1 MPMKEDRN
9 HLTAPRVLTFLTFVF
24 SAVQAN
30 AAKHPE
36 GFEKIDQEIV
46 ITTLEAKMMYDK
58 PSFSVKPN
66 AKIKLVLKN
75 LDSLPHNL
83 IICTPG
89 RKKGGDKGKEV
100 VDAVLK
106 LGDKGVEQNWE
117 PKGHPRILKS
127 SGMVQP
133 KEATTIF
140 FKAPSKEGNYPYIC
154 TFPGHYQLMNG
165 MMKVSKLSD
174 PSRKLPPI
182 RDLLSYTHLGSF
194 KTLTDLRK
202 TKAVNVE
209 EEKKGLISLQHAAL
223 KNNSR
228 DNYGIV
234 WEGWLNVPR
243 DGKYTFTYDTDDGG
257 SITIGGKEI
266 ITRNYVGPAGKPSKG
281 SIKLKKGR
289 VDIKVEYFE
298 LSGEEHVSLSWEGP
312 KMKRQYLSDAK
323 TSGGGNRGGGGN
335 SIPIVAPAGEAIIYR
350 NFIAGT
356 DPRGIGAGYSEEVNL
371 AFSADSMSLDMIWKG
386 DFIDGGRHWINR
398 GQGFQPPA
406 GDQVITLNRGI
417 PFAIL
422 ESQTSKWPNKADENM
437 EPRFKGYSLNKQQQ
451 PTFKYH
457 FGPIAA
463 LDYPAPKD
471 DGSGFTRTIK
481 INVPSPG
488 SSGEQLYFR
497 VLSGGSVQSGS
508 ERTFSFEDNLI
519 ISVPNSELPPFTREN
534 ELLIPIPLTPGK
546 HTVTID
552 YTWK

>member
-1 MPMKEDRN
+1 MKDDRN
-9 HLTAPRVLTFLTFVF
+9 HLTAPRVLTLLTFVF
-24 SAVQAN
+24 SAVQAH
-30 AAKHPE
+30 AAKPPK

-46 ITTLEAKMMYDK
+46 ITTMEAKMMYDK
-58 PSFSVKPN
+58 ASFSVKPN

-89 RKKGGDKGKEV
+89 KRKGGDKGKEV
-100 VDAVLK
+100 IDAVLK

-140 FKAPSKEGNYPYIC
+140 FKAPGKEGNYPYIC

-174 PSRKLPPI
+174 SSRKLPPI
-182 RDLLSYTHLGSF
+182 RDLLSYTHLGKF

-223 KNNSR
+223 KKNSR

-234 WEGWLNVPR
+234 WEGWIDVPR

-257 SITIGGKEI
+257 SLAIGGKEI

-281 SIKLKKGR
+281 SIALKKGR
-289 VDIKVEYFE
+289 VDIKVEYYE

-312 KMKRQYLSDAK
+312 KMKRQYLSDTK

-335 SIPIVAPAGEAIIYR
+335 SIPVVAPAGEAIIYR

-356 DPRGIGAGYSEEVNL
+356 DPRGIGAGYSEGVNL

-422 ESQTSKWPNKADENM
+422 ESQTSKWPNKADGKM

-457 FGPIAA
+457 FGPVAA

-471 DGSGFTRTIK
+471 DGSGFTRTIT

-488 SSGEQLYFR
+488 SAGEQLYFR

-508 ERTFSFEDNLI
+508 ERTFSFEDDLI
-519 ISVPNSELPPFTREN
+519 LNVLNSELPPFTREN

-546 HTVTID
+546 HAVTID

>member
-1 MPMKEDRN
+1 MKEDCN
-9 HLTAPRVLTFLTFVF
+9 HLTAPRVLTLLTFVF
-24 SAVQAN
+24 SAVQAH
-30 AAKHPE
+30 AAKPPK

-46 ITTLEAKMMYDK
+46 ITTMEAKMMYDK
-58 PSFSVKPN
+58 ASFSVKPN

-89 RKKGGDKGKEV
+89 KKKGGDKGKEV
-100 VDAVLK
+100 IDAVLK

-140 FKAPSKEGNYPYIC
+140 FKAPGKEGNYPYIC

-174 PSRKLPPI
+174 SSRKLPPI
-182 RDLLSYTHLGSF
+182 RDLLSYTHLGKF

-223 KNNSR
+223 KKNSR

-234 WEGWLNVPR
+234 WEGWIDVPR

-257 SITIGGKEI
+257 SLAIGGKEI

-281 SIKLKKGR
+281 SIALKKGR
-289 VDIKVEYFE
+289 VDIKVEYYE

-312 KMKRQYLSDAK
+312 KMKRQYLSDTK

-335 SIPIVAPAGEAIIYR
+335 SIPVVAPAGEAIIYR

-356 DPRGIGAGYSEEVNL
+356 DPRGIGAGYSEGVNL

-422 ESQTSKWPNKADENM
+422 ESQTSKWPNKADGKM

-457 FGPIAA
+457 FGPVAA

-471 DGSGFTRTIK
+471 DGSGFTRTIT

-488 SSGEQLYFR
+488 SAGEQLYFR

-508 ERTFSFEDNLI
+508 ERTFSFEDDLI
-519 ISVPNSELPPFTREN
+519 LNVLNSELPPFTREN

-546 HTVTID
+546 HAVTID

>member
-1 MPMKEDRN
+1 MKDDRN
-9 HLTAPRVLTFLTFVF
+9 HLTAPRVLTLLTFVF
-24 SAVQAN
+24 SAVQAH
-30 AAKHPE
+30 AAKPPK

-46 ITTLEAKMMYDK
+46 ITTMEAKMMYDK
-58 PSFSVKPN
+58 ASFSVKPN

-89 RKKGGDKGKEV
+89 KKKGGDKGKEV
-100 VDAVLK
+100 IDAVLK

-140 FKAPSKEGNYPYIC
+140 FKAPGKEGNYPYIC

-174 PSRKLPPI
+174 SSRKLPPI
-182 RDLLSYTHLGSF
+182 RDLLSYTHLGNF

-223 KNNSR
+223 KKNSR

-234 WEGWLNVPR
+234 WEGWIDVPR

-257 SITIGGKEI
+257 SLAIGGKEI

-281 SIKLKKGR
+281 SIALKKGR
-289 VDIKVEYFE
+289 VDIKVEYYE

-312 KMKRQYLSDAK
+312 KMKRQYLSDTK

-335 SIPIVAPAGEAIIYR
+335 SIPVVAPAGEAIIYR

-356 DPRGIGAGYSEEVNL
+356 DPRGIGAGYSEGVNL

-422 ESQTSKWPNKADENM
+422 ESQTSKWPNKADGKM
-437 EPRFKGYSLNKQQQ
+437 EPRFKGYSLNKQQH

-457 FGPIAA
+457 FGPVAA

-471 DGSGFTRTIK
+471 DGSGFTRTIT

-488 SSGEQLYFR
+488 SAGEQLYFR

-508 ERTFSFEDNLI
+508 ERTFSFEDDLI
-519 ISVPNSELPPFTREN
+519 LNVLNSELPPFTREN

-546 HTVTID
+546 HAVTID

>member
-1 MPMKEDRN
+1 MKDDRN
-9 HLTAPRVLTFLTFVF
+9 HLTAPRVLTLLTFVF
-24 SAVQAN
+24 SAVQAH
-30 AAKHPE
+30 AAKPPK

-46 ITTLEAKMMYDK
+46 ITTMEAKMMYDK
-58 PSFSVKPN
+58 ASFSVKPN

-89 RKKGGDKGKEV
+89 KKKGGDKGKEV
-100 VDAVLK
+100 IDAVLK

-140 FKAPSKEGNYPYIC
+140 FKAPGKEGNYPYIC

-174 PSRKLPPI
+174 SSRKLPPI
-182 RDLLSYTHLGSF
+182 RDLLSYTHLGKF

-223 KNNSR
+223 KKNSR

-234 WEGWLNVPR
+234 WEGWIDVPR

-257 SITIGGKEI
+257 SLAIGGKEI

-281 SIKLKKGR
+281 SIALKKGR
-289 VDIKVEYFE
+289 VDIKVEYYE

-312 KMKRQYLSDAK
+312 KMKRQYLSDTK

-335 SIPIVAPAGEAIIYR
+335 SIPVVAPAGEAIIYR

-356 DPRGIGAGYSEEVNL
+356 DPRGIGAGYSEGVNL

-422 ESQTSKWPNKADENM
+422 ESQTSKWPNKADGKM
-437 EPRFKGYSLNKQQQ
+437 EPRFKGYSLNKQQH

-457 FGPIAA
+457 FGPVAA

-471 DGSGFTRTIK
+471 DGSGFTRTIT

-488 SSGEQLYFR
+488 SAGEQLYFR

-508 ERTFSFEDNLI
+508 ERTFSFEDDLI
-519 ISVPNSELPPFTREN
+519 LSVLNSELPPFTREN

-546 HTVTID
+546 HAVTID

>member
-1 MPMKEDRN
+1 MKEDCN
-9 HLTAPRVLTFLTFVF
+9 HLTAPRVLTLLTFVF
-24 SAVQAN
+24 SAVQAH
-30 AAKHPE
+30 AAKPPK

-46 ITTLEAKMMYDK
+46 ITTMEAKMMYDK
-58 PSFSVKPN
+58 ASFSVKPN

-89 RKKGGDKGKEV
+89 KRKGGDKGKEV
-100 VDAVLK
+100 IDAVLK

-140 FKAPSKEGNYPYIC
+140 FKAPGKEGNYPYIC

-174 PSRKLPPI
+174 SSRKLPPI
-182 RDLLSYTHLGSF
+182 RDLLSYTHLGKF

-223 KNNSR
+223 KKNSR

-234 WEGWLNVPR
+234 WEGWIDVPR

-257 SITIGGKEI
+257 SLAIGGKEI

-281 SIKLKKGR
+281 SIALKKGR
-289 VDIKVEYFE
+289 VDIKVEYYE

-312 KMKRQYLSDAK
+312 KMKRQYLSDTK

-335 SIPIVAPAGEAIIYR
+335 SIPVVAPAGEAIIYR

-356 DPRGIGAGYSEEVNL
+356 DPRGIGAGYSEGVNL

-422 ESQTSKWPNKADENM
+422 ESQTSKWPNKADGKM

-457 FGPIAA
+457 FGPVAA

-471 DGSGFTRTIK
+471 DGSGFTRTIT

-488 SSGEQLYFR
+488 SAGEQLYFR

-508 ERTFSFEDNLI
+508 ERTFSFEDDLI
-519 ISVPNSELPPFTREN
+519 LNVLNSELPPFTREN

-546 HTVTID
+546 HAVTID

>member
-1 MPMKEDRN
+1 MKN
-9 HLTAPRVLTFLTFVF
+9 SLTLSTAAPLFSLIIFVF
-24 SAVQAN
+24 TGIQAQ
-30 AAKHPE
+30 ADKPPK
-36 GFEKIDQEIV
+36 GFEKIDREIV
-46 ITTLEAKMMYDK
+46 ISTLEAKMKYNIG
-58 PSFSVKPN
+58 SFSVKPN

-83 IICTPG
+83 ILCTPG
-89 RKKGGDKGKEV
+89 KKKGGDKGKEV
-100 VDAVLK
+100 IDAVLK

-117 PKGHPRILKS
+117 PKGHPRILVS

-133 KEATTIF
+133 KEETTIF
-140 FKAPSKEGNYPYIC
+140 FKAPNKEGSYPYIC

-165 MMKVSKLSD
+165 VMRVSKSGN
-174 PSRKLPPI
+174 PTEKLPVI

-194 KTLTDLRK
+194 KTLADLRK

-209 EEKKGLISLQHAAL
+209 EEKKGVISLQHAAL
-223 KNNSR
+223 KKNAR

-234 WEGWLNVPR
+234 WEGWLDVPR

-257 SITIGGKEI
+257 SVAIGGKEI

-289 VDIKVEYFE
+289 VDIKVEYYE

-312 KMKRQYLSDAK
+312 KMKKQYLSDSK
-323 TSGGGNRGGGGN
+323 TSGGSNRGGGGN
-335 SIPIVAPAGEAIIYR
+335 SIPVIAPAGEAIIYR

-356 DPRGIGAGYSEEVNL
+356 DPRGIGAGYSEGVNL

-406 GDQVITLNRGI
+406 GEQVITLNRGI
-417 PFAIL
+417 PFAVL
-422 ESQTSKWPNKADENM
+422 ESQTSKWPNEADLKM
-437 EPRFKGYSLNKQQQ
+437 PPRFKGYSLNKQQQ

-457 FGPIAA
+457 FGPVAA
-463 LDYPAPKD
+463 LDYPSPKE
-471 DGSGFTRTIK
+471 DGSGFTRTIT

-488 SSGEQLYFR
+488 SAGEQLYFR
-497 VLSGGSVQSGS
+497 VLSGGSVQSGN
-508 ERTFSFEDNLI
+508 ERTFSFENDLI
-519 ISVPNSELPPFTREN
+519 VSVPLSELPPFTREN

>member
-1 MPMKEDRN
+1 MKDDRN
-9 HLTAPRVLTFLTFVF
+9 HLTAPRVLTLLTFVF
-24 SAVQAN
+24 SAVQAH
-30 AAKHPE
+30 AAKPPK

-46 ITTLEAKMMYDK
+46 ITTMEAKMMYDK
-58 PSFSVKPN
+58 SSFSVKPN

-89 RKKGGDKGKEV
+89 KKKGGDKGKEV
-100 VDAVLK
+100 IDAVLK

-140 FKAPSKEGNYPYIC
+140 FKAPGKEGNYPYIC

-174 PSRKLPPI
+174 SSRKLPPI
-182 RDLLSYTHLGSF
+182 RDLLSYTHLGKF

-223 KNNSR
+223 KKNSR

-234 WEGWLNVPR
+234 WEGWIDVPR

-257 SITIGGKEI
+257 SLAIGGKEI

-281 SIKLKKGR
+281 SIALKKGR
-289 VDIKVEYFE
+289 VDIKVEYYE

-312 KMKRQYLSDAK
+312 KMKRQYLSDTK

-335 SIPIVAPAGEAIIYR
+335 SIPVVAPAGEAIIYR

-356 DPRGIGAGYSEEVNL
+356 DPRGIGAGYSEGVNL

-422 ESQTSKWPNKADENM
+422 ESQTSKWPNKADGKM

-457 FGPIAA
+457 FGPVAA

-471 DGSGFTRTIK
+471 DGSGFTRTIT

-488 SSGEQLYFR
+488 SAGEQLYFR

-508 ERTFSFEDNLI
+508 ERTFSFEDDLI
-519 ISVPNSELPPFTREN
+519 LNVLNSELPPFTREN

-546 HTVTID
+546 HAVTID

>member
-1 MPMKEDRN
+1 MKDDRN
-9 HLTAPRVLTFLTFVF
+9 HLTAPRVLTLLTFVF
-24 SAVQAN
+24 SAVQAH
-30 AAKHPE
+30 AAKPPK

-46 ITTLEAKMMYDK
+46 ITTMEAKMMYDK
-58 PSFSVKPN
+58 ASFSVKPN

-89 RKKGGDKGKEV
+89 KRKGGDKGKEV
-100 VDAVLK
+100 IDAVLK

-140 FKAPSKEGNYPYIC
+140 FKAPGKEGNYPYIC

-174 PSRKLPPI
+174 SSRKLPPI
-182 RDLLSYTHLGSF
+182 RDLLSYTHLGNF

-223 KNNSR
+223 KKNSR

-234 WEGWLNVPR
+234 WEGWIDVPR

-257 SITIGGKEI
+257 SVAIGGKEI

-281 SIKLKKGR
+281 SIALKKGR
-289 VDIKVEYFE
+289 VDIKVEYYE

-312 KMKRQYLSDAK
+312 KMKRQYLSDTK

-335 SIPIVAPAGEAIIYR
+335 SIPVVAPAGEAIIYR

-356 DPRGIGAGYSEEVNL
+356 DPRGIGAGYSEGVNL

-422 ESQTSKWPNKADENM
+422 ESQTSKWPNKADGKM
-437 EPRFKGYSLNKQQQ
+437 EPRFKGYSLNKQQH

-457 FGPIAA
+457 FGPVAA

-471 DGSGFTRTIK
+471 DGSGFTRTIT

-488 SSGEQLYFR
+488 SAGEQLYFR

-508 ERTFSFEDNLI
+508 ERTFSFEDDLI
-519 ISVPNSELPPFTREN
+519 LSVLNSELPPFTREN

-546 HTVTID
+546 HAVTID

>member
-1 MPMKEDRN
+1 MKDDRN
-9 HLTAPRVLTFLTFVF
+9 HLTAPRVLTLLTFVF
-24 SAVQAN
+24 SAVQAH
-30 AAKHPE
+30 AAKPPK

-46 ITTLEAKMMYDK
+46 ITTMEAKMMYDK
-58 PSFSVKPN
+58 ASFSVKPN

-89 RKKGGDKGKEV
+89 KRKGGDKGKEV
-100 VDAVLK
+100 IDAVLK

-140 FKAPSKEGNYPYIC
+140 FKAPGKEGNYPYIC

-174 PSRKLPPI
+174 SSRKLPPI
-182 RDLLSYTHLGSF
+182 RDLLSYTHLGNF

-223 KNNSR
+223 KKNSR

-234 WEGWLNVPR
+234 WEGWIDVPR

-257 SITIGGKEI
+257 SLAIGGKEI

-281 SIKLKKGR
+281 SIALKKGR
-289 VDIKVEYFE
+289 VDIKVEYYE

-312 KMKRQYLSDAK
+312 KMKRQYLSDTK

-335 SIPIVAPAGEAIIYR
+335 SIPVVAPAGEAIIYR

-356 DPRGIGAGYSEEVNL
+356 DPRGIGAGYSEGVNL

-422 ESQTSKWPNKADENM
+422 ESQTSKWPNKADGKM
-437 EPRFKGYSLNKQQQ
+437 EPRFKGYSLNKQQH

-457 FGPIAA
+457 FGPVAA

-471 DGSGFTRTIK
+471 DGSGFTRTIT

-488 SSGEQLYFR
+488 SAGEQLYFR

-508 ERTFSFEDNLI
+508 ERTFSFEDDLI
-519 ISVPNSELPPFTREN
+519 LNVLNSELPPFTREN

-546 HTVTID
+546 HAVTID

>member
-1 MPMKEDRN
+1 
-9 HLTAPRVLTFLTFVF
+9 
-24 SAVQAN
+24 
-30 AAKHPE
+30 
-36 GFEKIDQEIV
+36 
-46 ITTLEAKMMYDK
+46 
-58 PSFSVKPN
+58 
-66 AKIKLVLKN
+66 
-75 LDSLPHNL
+75 
-83 IICTPG
+83 
-89 RKKGGDKGKEV
+89 
-100 VDAVLK
+100 
-106 LGDKGVEQNWE
+106 
-117 PKGHPRILKS
+117 
-127 SGMVQP
+127 MVQP

-140 FKAPSKEGNYPYIC
+140 FKAPGKEGNYPYIC

-165 MMKVSKLSD
+165 MMKVSKLRDS
-174 PSRKLPPI
+174 SRKMPPI

-223 KNNSR
+223 KKNSR

-234 WEGWLNVPR
+234 WEGWIDVPR

-257 SITIGGKEI
+257 SLAIGGKEI

-281 SIKLKKGR
+281 SIALKKGR
-289 VDIKVEYFE
+289 VDIKVEYYE

-312 KMKRQYLSDAK
+312 KMKRQYLSDTK

-335 SIPIVAPAGEAIIYR
+335 SIPVVAPAGEAIIYR

-356 DPRGIGAGYSEEVNL
+356 DPRGIGAGYSEGVNL

-422 ESQTSKWPNKADENM
+422 ESQTSKWPNKADGKM

-457 FGPIAA
+457 FGPVAA

-471 DGSGFTRTIK
+471 DGSGFTRTIT

-488 SSGEQLYFR
+488 SAGEQLYFR

-508 ERTFSFEDNLI
+508 ERTFSFEDDLI
-519 ISVPNSELPPFTREN
+519 LSVLNSELPPFTREN

-546 HTVTID
+546 HAVTID

>member
-1 MPMKEDRN
+1 MKDDRN
-9 HLTAPRVLTFLTFVF
+9 HLTAPRVLTLLTFVF
-24 SAVQAN
+24 SAVQTH
-30 AAKHPE
+30 AAKPPK

-46 ITTLEAKMMYDK
+46 ITTMEAKMMYDK
-58 PSFSVKPN
+58 ASFSVKPN

-89 RKKGGDKGKEV
+89 KKKGGDKGKEV
-100 VDAVLK
+100 IDAVLK

-140 FKAPSKEGNYPYIC
+140 FKAPGKEGNYPYIC

-174 PSRKLPPI
+174 SSRKLPPI
-182 RDLLSYTHLGSF
+182 RDLLSYTHLGKF

-223 KNNSR
+223 KKNSR

-234 WEGWLNVPR
+234 WEGWIDVPR

-257 SITIGGKEI
+257 SLAIGGKEI

-281 SIKLKKGR
+281 SIALKKGR
-289 VDIKVEYFE
+289 VDIKVEYYE

-312 KMKRQYLSDAK
+312 KMKRQYLSDTK

-335 SIPIVAPAGEAIIYR
+335 SIPVVAPAGEAIIYR

-356 DPRGIGAGYSEEVNL
+356 DPRGIGAGYSEGVNL

-422 ESQTSKWPNKADENM
+422 ESQTSKWPNKADGKM

-457 FGPIAA
+457 FGPVAA

-471 DGSGFTRTIK
+471 DGSGFTRTIT

-488 SSGEQLYFR
+488 SAGEQLYFR

-508 ERTFSFEDNLI
+508 ERTFSFEEDLI
-519 ISVPNSELPPFTREN
+519 LSVLNSELPPFTREN

-546 HTVTID
+546 HAVTID

>member
-1 MPMKEDRN
+1 MKDDRN
-9 HLTAPRVLTFLTFVF
+9 HLTAPRVLTLLTFVF
-24 SAVQAN
+24 SAVQAH
-30 AAKHPE
+30 AAKPPK

-46 ITTLEAKMMYDK
+46 ITTMEAKMMYDK
-58 PSFSVKPN
+58 ASFSVKPN

-89 RKKGGDKGKEV
+89 KKKGGDKGKEV
-100 VDAVLK
+100 IDAVLK

-140 FKAPSKEGNYPYIC
+140 FKAPGKEGNYPYIC
-154 TFPGHYQLMNG
+154 TFPGHYPLRNG
-165 MMKVSKLSD
+165 MMMVSKLSD
-174 PSRKLPPI
+174 SSRKLPPI
-182 RDLLSYTHLGSF
+182 RDLLSYPHLGKF

-223 KNNSR
+223 KKNSR

-234 WEGWLNVPR
+234 WEGWIDVPR

-257 SITIGGKEI
+257 SLAIGGKEI

-281 SIKLKKGR
+281 SIALKKGR
-289 VDIKVEYFE
+289 VDIKVEYYE

-312 KMKRQYLSDAK
+312 KMKRQYLSDTK

-335 SIPIVAPAGEAIIYR
+335 SIPVVAPAGEAIIYR

-356 DPRGIGAGYSEEVNL
+356 DPRGIGAGYSEGVNL

-422 ESQTSKWPNKADENM
+422 ESQTSKWPNKADGKM

-457 FGPIAA
+457 FGPVAA

-471 DGSGFTRTIK
+471 DGSGFTRTIT

-488 SSGEQLYFR
+488 SAGEQLYFR

-508 ERTFSFEDNLI
+508 ERTFSFEDDLI
-519 ISVPNSELPPFTREN
+519 LNVLNSELPPFTREN

-546 HTVTID
+546 HAVTID

>member
-1 MPMKEDRN
+1 MKDDRN
-9 HLTAPRVLTFLTFVF
+9 HLTAPRVLTLLTFVF
-24 SAVQAN
+24 SAVQAH
-30 AAKHPE
+30 AAKPPK

-46 ITTLEAKMMYDK
+46 ITTMEAKMMYDK
-58 PSFSVKPN
+58 ASFSVKPN

-89 RKKGGDKGKEV
+89 KRKGGDKGKEV
-100 VDAVLK
+100 IDAVLK

-140 FKAPSKEGNYPYIC
+140 FKAPGKEGNYPYIC

-174 PSRKLPPI
+174 SSRKLPPI
-182 RDLLSYTHLGSF
+182 RDLLSYTHLGKF

-223 KNNSR
+223 KKNSR

-234 WEGWLNVPR
+234 WEGWIDVPR

-257 SITIGGKEI
+257 SLAIGGKEI

-281 SIKLKKGR
+281 SIALKKGR
-289 VDIKVEYFE
+289 VDIKVEYYE

-312 KMKRQYLSDAK
+312 KMKRQYLSDTK

-335 SIPIVAPAGEAIIYR
+335 SIPVVAPAGEAIIYR

-356 DPRGIGAGYSEEVNL
+356 DPRGIGAGYSEGVNL

-422 ESQTSKWPNKADENM
+422 ESQTSKWPNKADGKM
-437 EPRFKGYSLNKQQQ
+437 EPRFKGYSLNKQQH

-457 FGPIAA
+457 FGPVAA

-471 DGSGFTRTIK
+471 DGSGFTRTIT

-488 SSGEQLYFR
+488 SAGEQLYFR

-508 ERTFSFEDNLI
+508 ERTFSFEDDLI
-519 ISVPNSELPPFTREN
+519 LNVLNSELPPFTREN

-546 HTVTID
+546 HAVTID

>member
-1 MPMKEDRN
+1 MKN
-9 HLTAPRVLTFLTFVF
+9 SLALTFLT
-24 SAVQAN
+24 AVPLFAAHPGQAPYELYCGACHAPDGKGVSGGQN
-30 AAKHPE
+30 PPLAKSLWVKGKPE
-36 GFEKIDQEIV
+36 RIIEIV
-46 ITTLEAKMMYDK
+46 LHGLQG
-58 PSFSVKPN
+58 
-66 AKIKLVLKN
+66 KLQVAGKDFN
-75 LDSLPHNL
+75 LAMPPHKDSLTDDQISN
-83 IICTPG
+83 IISYVRSSWGHKESAITKQQIAAM
-89 RKKGGDKGKEV
+89 RKSTAKQKDMWQASALLNK
-100 VDAVLK
+100 
-106 LGDKGVEQNWE
+106 
-117 PKGHPRILKS
+117 
-127 SGMVQP
+127 
-133 KEATTIF
+133 
-140 FKAPSKEGNYPYIC
+140 YPI
-154 TFPGHYQLMNG
+154 Q
-165 MMKVSKLSD
+165 K
-174 PSRKLPPI
+174 PPAI

-202 TKAVNVE
+202 TKAVNAE

-223 KNNSR
+223 KKKAR

-234 WEGWLNVPR
+234 WEGWLDVPR

-257 SITIGGKEI
+257 SVAIGGKEI

-323 TSGGGNRGGGGN
+323 TSGGGNRGSGGN

-422 ESQTSKWPNKADENM
+422 ESQTSKWPSKADENM

-471 DGSGFTRTIK
+471 DGSGFTRTIT

-519 ISVPNSELPPFTREN
+519 VSVPNSELPPFTREN

>member
-1 MPMKEDRN
+1 
-9 HLTAPRVLTFLTFVF
+9 
-24 SAVQAN
+24 
-30 AAKHPE
+30 
-36 GFEKIDQEIV
+36 
-46 ITTLEAKMMYDK
+46 
-58 PSFSVKPN
+58 
-66 AKIKLVLKN
+66 
-75 LDSLPHNL
+75 
-83 IICTPG
+83 
-89 RKKGGDKGKEV
+89 
-100 VDAVLK
+100 
-106 LGDKGVEQNWE
+106 
-117 PKGHPRILKS
+117 
-127 SGMVQP
+127 
-133 KEATTIF
+133 
-140 FKAPSKEGNYPYIC
+140 
-154 TFPGHYQLMNG
+154 MNG
-165 MMKVSKLSD
+165 MMMVRKQRDS
-174 PSRKLPPI
+174 SRKLPPI
-182 RDLLSYTHLGSF
+182 RDLLSYTHLGNF

-223 KNNSR
+223 KKNSR

-234 WEGWLNVPR
+234 WEGWIDVPR

-257 SITIGGKEI
+257 SLAIGGKEI

-281 SIKLKKGR
+281 SIALKKGR
-289 VDIKVEYFE
+289 VDIKVEYYE

-312 KMKRQYLSDAK
+312 KMKRQYLSDTK

-335 SIPIVAPAGEAIIYR
+335 SIPVVAPAGEAIIYR

-356 DPRGIGAGYSEEVNL
+356 DPRGIGAGYSEGVNL

-422 ESQTSKWPNKADENM
+422 ESQTSKWPNKADGKM
-437 EPRFKGYSLNKQQQ
+437 EPRFKGYSLNKQQH

-457 FGPIAA
+457 FGPVAA

-471 DGSGFTRTIK
+471 DGSGFTRTIT

-488 SSGEQLYFR
+488 SAGEQLYFR

-508 ERTFSFEDNLI
+508 ERTFSFEDDLI
-519 ISVPNSELPPFTREN
+519 LNVLNSELPPFTREN

-546 HTVTID
+546 HAVTID

>member
-1 MPMKEDRN
+1 MKDDRN
-9 HLTAPRVLTFLTFVF
+9 HLTAPRVLTLLTFVF
-24 SAVQAN
+24 SAVQAH
-30 AAKHPE
+30 AAKPPK

-46 ITTLEAKMMYDK
+46 ITTMEAKMMYDK
-58 PSFSVKPN
+58 ASFSVKPN

-89 RKKGGDKGKEV
+89 KRKGGDKGKEV
-100 VDAVLK
+100 IDAVLK

-140 FKAPSKEGNYPYIC
+140 FKAPGKEGNYPYIC

-174 PSRKLPPI
+174 SSRKLPPI
-182 RDLLSYTHLGSF
+182 RDLLSYTHLGNF

-223 KNNSR
+223 KKNSR

-234 WEGWLNVPR
+234 WEGWIDVPR

-257 SITIGGKEI
+257 SLAIGGKEI

-281 SIKLKKGR
+281 SIALKKGR
-289 VDIKVEYFE
+289 VDIKVEYYE

-312 KMKRQYLSDAK
+312 KMKRQYLSDTK

-335 SIPIVAPAGEAIIYR
+335 SIPVVAPAGEAIIYR

-356 DPRGIGAGYSEEVNL
+356 DPRGIGAGYSEGVNL
-371 AFSADSMSLDMIWKG
+371 AFSADSLSLDMIWKG

-422 ESQTSKWPNKADENM
+422 ESQTSKWPNKADGKM
-437 EPRFKGYSLNKQQQ
+437 EPRFKGYSLNKQQH

-457 FGPIAA
+457 FGPVAA

-471 DGSGFTRTIK
+471 DGSGFTRTIT

-488 SSGEQLYFR
+488 SAGEQLYFR

-508 ERTFSFEDNLI
+508 ERTFSFEDDLI
-519 ISVPNSELPPFTREN
+519 LSVLNSELPPFTREN

-546 HTVTID
+546 HAVTID

>member
-1 MPMKEDRN
+1 MKDDRN
-9 HLTAPRVLTFLTFVF
+9 HLTAPRVLTLLTFVF
-24 SAVQAN
+24 SAVQAH
-30 AAKHPE
+30 AAKPPK

-46 ITTLEAKMMYDK
+46 ITTMEAKMMYDK
-58 PSFSVKPN
+58 ASFSVKPN

-89 RKKGGDKGKEV
+89 KKKGGDKGKEV
-100 VDAVLK
+100 IDAVLK

-140 FKAPSKEGNYPYIC
+140 FKAPGKEGNYPYIC

-174 PSRKLPPI
+174 SSRKLPPI
-182 RDLLSYTHLGSF
+182 RDLLSYTHLGNF

-223 KNNSR
+223 KKNSR

-234 WEGWLNVPR
+234 WEGWIDVPR

-257 SITIGGKEI
+257 SLAIGGKEI

-281 SIKLKKGR
+281 SIALKKGR
-289 VDIKVEYFE
+289 VDIKVEYYE

-312 KMKRQYLSDAK
+312 KMKRQYLSDTK

-335 SIPIVAPAGEAIIYR
+335 SIPVVAPAGEAIIYR

-356 DPRGIGAGYSEEVNL
+356 DPRGIGAGYSEGVNL

-422 ESQTSKWPNKADENM
+422 ESQTSKWPNKADGKM

-457 FGPIAA
+457 FGPVAA

-471 DGSGFTRTIK
+471 DGSGFTRTIT

-488 SSGEQLYFR
+488 SAGEQLYFR

-508 ERTFSFEDNLI
+508 ERTFSFEDDLI
-519 ISVPNSELPPFTREN
+519 LNVLNSELPPFTREN

-546 HTVTID
+546 HAVTID

>member
-1 MPMKEDRN
+1 MKDDRN
-9 HLTAPRVLTFLTFVF
+9 HLTAPRVLTLLTFVF
-24 SAVQAN
+24 SAVQAH
-30 AAKHPE
+30 AAKPPK

-46 ITTLEAKMMYDK
+46 ITTMEAKMMYDK
-58 PSFSVKPN
+58 ASFSVKPN

-89 RKKGGDKGKEV
+89 KKKGGDKGKEV
-100 VDAVLK
+100 IDAVLK

-140 FKAPSKEGNYPYIC
+140 FKAPGKEGNYPYIC

-174 PSRKLPPI
+174 SSRKLPPI
-182 RDLLSYTHLGSF
+182 RDLLSYTHLGKF

-223 KNNSR
+223 KKNSR

-234 WEGWLNVPR
+234 WEGWIDVPR

-257 SITIGGKEI
+257 SLAIGGKEI

-281 SIKLKKGR
+281 SIALKKGR
-289 VDIKVEYFE
+289 VDIKVEYYE

-312 KMKRQYLSDAK
+312 KMKRQYLSDTK

-335 SIPIVAPAGEAIIYR
+335 SIPVVAPAGEAIIYR

-356 DPRGIGAGYSEEVNL
+356 DPRGIGAGYSEGVNL

-422 ESQTSKWPNKADENM
+422 ESQTSKWPNKADGKM
-437 EPRFKGYSLNKQQQ
+437 EPRFKGYSLNKQQH

-457 FGPIAA
+457 FGPVAA

-471 DGSGFTRTIK
+471 DGSGFTRTIT

-488 SSGEQLYFR
+488 SAGEQLYFR

-508 ERTFSFEDNLI
+508 ERTFSFEDDLI
-519 ISVPNSELPPFTREN
+519 LNVLNSELPPFTREN

-546 HTVTID
+546 HAVTID

>member
-1 MPMKEDRN
+1 MKDDRN
-9 HLTAPRVLTFLTFVF
+9 HLTAPRVLTLLTFVF
-24 SAVQAN
+24 SAVQAH
-30 AAKHPE
+30 AAKPPK

-46 ITTLEAKMMYDK
+46 ITTMEAKMMYDK
-58 PSFSVKPN
+58 ASFSVKPN

-89 RKKGGDKGKEV
+89 KRKGGDKGKEV
-100 VDAVLK
+100 IDAVLK

-140 FKAPSKEGNYPYIC
+140 FKAPGKEGNYPYIC

-174 PSRKLPPI
+174 SSRKLPPI
-182 RDLLSYTHLGSF
+182 RDLLSYTHLGNF

-223 KNNSR
+223 KKNSR

-234 WEGWLNVPR
+234 WEGWIDVPR

-257 SITIGGKEI
+257 SLAIGGKEI

-281 SIKLKKGR
+281 SIALKKGR
-289 VDIKVEYFE
+289 VDIKVEYYE

-312 KMKRQYLSDAK
+312 KMKRQYLSDTK

-335 SIPIVAPAGEAIIYR
+335 SIPVVAPAGEAIIYR

-356 DPRGIGAGYSEEVNL
+356 DPRGIGAGYSEGVNL

-406 GDQVITLNRGI
+406 GEQVITLNRGI

-422 ESQTSKWPNKADENM
+422 ESQTSKWPNKADGKM

-457 FGPIAA
+457 FGPVAA

-471 DGSGFTRTIK
+471 DGSGFTRTIT

-488 SSGEQLYFR
+488 SAGEQLYFR

-508 ERTFSFEDNLI
+508 ERTFSFEDDLI
-519 ISVPNSELPPFTREN
+519 LNVLNSELPPFTREN

-546 HTVTID
+546 HAVTID

>member
-1 MPMKEDRN
+1 MKDDRN
-9 HLTAPRVLTFLTFVF
+9 HLTAPRVLTLLTFVF
-24 SAVQAN
+24 SAVQAH
-30 AAKHPE
+30 AAKPPK

-46 ITTLEAKMMYDK
+46 ITTMEAKMMYDK
-58 PSFSVKPN
+58 ASFSVKPN

-89 RKKGGDKGKEV
+89 KRKGGDKGKEV
-100 VDAVLK
+100 IDAVLK

-140 FKAPSKEGNYPYIC
+140 FKAPGKEGNYPYIC

-174 PSRKLPPI
+174 SSRKLPPI
-182 RDLLSYTHLGSF
+182 RDLLSYTHLGNF

-223 KNNSR
+223 KKNSR

-234 WEGWLNVPR
+234 WEGWIDVPR

-257 SITIGGKEI
+257 SVAIGGKEI

-281 SIKLKKGR
+281 SIALKKGR
-289 VDIKVEYFE
+289 VDIKVEYYE

-312 KMKRQYLSDAK
+312 KMKRQYLSDTK

-335 SIPIVAPAGEAIIYR
+335 SIPVVAPAGEAIIYR

-356 DPRGIGAGYSEEVNL
+356 DPRGIGAGYSEGVNL

-422 ESQTSKWPNKADENM
+422 ESQTSKWPNKADGKM

-457 FGPIAA
+457 FGPVAA

-471 DGSGFTRTIK
+471 DGSGFTRTIT

-488 SSGEQLYFR
+488 SAGEQLYFR

-508 ERTFSFEDNLI
+508 ERTFSFEDDLI
-519 ISVPNSELPPFTREN
+519 LNVLNSELPPFTREN

-546 HTVTID
+546 HAVTID

>member
-1 MPMKEDRN
+1 
-9 HLTAPRVLTFLTFVF
+9 
-24 SAVQAN
+24 
-30 AAKHPE
+30 
-36 GFEKIDQEIV
+36 
-46 ITTLEAKMMYDK
+46 
-58 PSFSVKPN
+58 
-66 AKIKLVLKN
+66 
-75 LDSLPHNL
+75 
-83 IICTPG
+83 
-89 RKKGGDKGKEV
+89 
-100 VDAVLK
+100 
-106 LGDKGVEQNWE
+106 
-117 PKGHPRILKS
+117 
-127 SGMVQP
+127 MVQP

-174 PSRKLPPI
+174 SSRKLPPI
-182 RDLLSYTHLGSF
+182 RDLLSYTHLGNF

-223 KNNSR
+223 KKNSR

-234 WEGWLNVPR
+234 WEGWIDVPR

-257 SITIGGKEI
+257 SLAIGGKEI

-281 SIKLKKGR
+281 SIALKKGR
-289 VDIKVEYFE
+289 VDIKVEYYE

-312 KMKRQYLSDAK
+312 KMKRQYLSDTK

-335 SIPIVAPAGEAIIYR
+335 SIPVVAPAGEAIIYR

-356 DPRGIGAGYSEEVNL
+356 DPRGIGAGYSEGVNL

-406 GDQVITLNRGI
+406 GERVITLNRGI

-422 ESQTSKWPNKADENM
+422 ESQTSKWPNKADGKM

-457 FGPIAA
+457 FGPVAA
-463 LDYPAPKD
+463 LDYPTPKD
-471 DGSGFTRTIK
+471 DGSGFTRTIT

-488 SSGEQLYFR
+488 SAGEQLYFR

-508 ERTFSFEDNLI
+508 ERTFSFKDDLI
-519 ISVPNSELPPFTREN
+519 LSVLNSELPPFTREN

-546 HTVTID
+546 HAVTID

>member
-1 MPMKEDRN
+1 MKEDRN
-9 HLTAPRVLTFLTFVF
+9 HLTAPRVLTLLTFVF
-24 SAVQAN
+24 SAVQAH
-30 AAKHPE
+30 AAKPPK

-46 ITTLEAKMMYDK
+46 ITTMEAKMMYDK
-58 PSFSVKPN
+58 ASFSVKPN

-89 RKKGGDKGKEV
+89 KRKGGDKGKEV
-100 VDAVLK
+100 IDAVLK

-140 FKAPSKEGNYPYIC
+140 FKAPGKEGNYPYIC

-174 PSRKLPPI
+174 SSRKLPPI
-182 RDLLSYTHLGSF
+182 RDLLSYTHLGNF

-223 KNNSR
+223 KKNSR

-234 WEGWLNVPR
+234 WEGWIDVPR

-257 SITIGGKEI
+257 SLAIGGKEI

-281 SIKLKKGR
+281 SIALKKGR
-289 VDIKVEYFE
+289 VDIKVEYYE

-312 KMKRQYLSDAK
+312 KMKRQYLSDTK

-335 SIPIVAPAGEAIIYR
+335 SIPVVAPAGEAIIYR

-356 DPRGIGAGYSEEVNL
+356 DPRGIGAGYSEGVNL

-422 ESQTSKWPNKADENM
+422 ESQTSKWPNKADGKM

-457 FGPIAA
+457 FGPVAA

-471 DGSGFTRTIK
+471 DGSGFTRTIT

-488 SSGEQLYFR
+488 SAGEQLYFR

-508 ERTFSFEDNLI
+508 ERTFSFEDDLI
-519 ISVPNSELPPFTREN
+519 LNVLNSELPPFTREN

-546 HTVTID
+546 HAVTID

>member
-1 MPMKEDRN
+1 MKDDRN
-9 HLTAPRVLTFLTFVF
+9 HLTAPRVLTLLTFVF
-24 SAVQAN
+24 SAVQAH
-30 AAKHPE
+30 AAKPPK

-46 ITTLEAKMMYDK
+46 ITTMEAKMMYDK
-58 PSFSVKPN
+58 ASFSVKPN

-89 RKKGGDKGKEV
+89 KRKGGDKGKEV
-100 VDAVLK
+100 IDAVLK

-140 FKAPSKEGNYPYIC
+140 FKAPGKEGNYPYIC

-174 PSRKLPPI
+174 SSRKLPPI
-182 RDLLSYTHLGSF
+182 RDLLSYTHLGNF

-223 KNNSR
+223 KKNSR

-234 WEGWLNVPR
+234 WEGWIDVPR

-257 SITIGGKEI
+257 SLAIGGKEI

-281 SIKLKKGR
+281 SIALKKGR
-289 VDIKVEYFE
+289 VDIKVEYYE

-312 KMKRQYLSDAK
+312 KMKRQYLSDTK

-335 SIPIVAPAGEAIIYR
+335 SIPVVAPAGEAIIYR

-356 DPRGIGAGYSEEVNL
+356 DPRGIGAGYSEGVNL

-422 ESQTSKWPNKADENM
+422 ESQTSKWPNKADGKM

-457 FGPIAA
+457 FGPVAA

-471 DGSGFTRTIK
+471 DGSGFTRTIT

-488 SSGEQLYFR
+488 SAGEQLYFR

-508 ERTFSFEDNLI
+508 ERTFSFEDDLI
-519 ISVPNSELPPFTREN
+519 LNVLNSELPPFTREN

-546 HTVTID
+546 HAVTID

>member
-1 MPMKEDRN
+1 MKDDRN
-9 HLTAPRVLTFLTFVF
+9 HLTAPRVLTLLTFVF
-24 SAVQAN
+24 SAVQAH
-30 AAKHPE
+30 AAKPPK

-46 ITTLEAKMMYDK
+46 ITTMEAKMMYDK
-58 PSFSVKPN
+58 ASFSVKPN

-89 RKKGGDKGKEV
+89 KKKGGDKGKEV
-100 VDAVLK
+100 IDAVLK

-140 FKAPSKEGNYPYIC
+140 FKAPGKEGNYPYIC

-174 PSRKLPPI
+174 SSRKLPPI
-182 RDLLSYTHLGSF
+182 RDLLSYTHLGKF

-223 KNNSR
+223 KKNSR

-234 WEGWLNVPR
+234 WEGWIDVPR

-257 SITIGGKEI
+257 SLAIGGKEI

-281 SIKLKKGR
+281 SIALKKGR
-289 VDIKVEYFE
+289 VDIKVEYYE

-312 KMKRQYLSDAK
+312 KMKRQYLSDTK

-335 SIPIVAPAGEAIIYR
+335 SIPVVAPAGEAIIYR

-356 DPRGIGAGYSEEVNL
+356 DPRGIGAGYSEGVNL

-422 ESQTSKWPNKADENM
+422 ESQTSKWPNKADGKM

-457 FGPIAA
+457 FGPVAA

-471 DGSGFTRTIK
+471 DGSGFTRTIT

-488 SSGEQLYFR
+488 SAGEQLYFR

-508 ERTFSFEDNLI
+508 ERTFSFEDDLI
-519 ISVPNSELPPFTREN
+519 LNVLNSELPPFTREN

-546 HTVTID
+546 HAVTID

>member
-1 MPMKEDRN
+1 MKDDRN
-9 HLTAPRVLTFLTFVF
+9 HLTAPRVLTLLTFVF
-24 SAVQAN
+24 SAVQAH
-30 AAKHPE
+30 AAKPPK

-46 ITTLEAKMMYDK
+46 ITTMEAKMMYDK
-58 PSFSVKPN
+58 ASFSVKPN

-89 RKKGGDKGKEV
+89 KRKGGDKGKEV
-100 VDAVLK
+100 IDAVLK

-140 FKAPSKEGNYPYIC
+140 FKAPGKEGNYPYIC

-174 PSRKLPPI
+174 SSRKLPPI
-182 RDLLSYTHLGSF
+182 RDLLSYTHLGKF

-223 KNNSR
+223 KKNSR

-234 WEGWLNVPR
+234 WEGWIDVPR

-257 SITIGGKEI
+257 SLAIGGKEI

-281 SIKLKKGR
+281 SIALKKGR
-289 VDIKVEYFE
+289 VDIKVEYYE

-312 KMKRQYLSDAK
+312 KMKRQYLSDTK

-335 SIPIVAPAGEAIIYR
+335 SIPVVAPAGEAIIYR

-356 DPRGIGAGYSEEVNL
+356 DPRGIGAGYSEGVNL

-422 ESQTSKWPNKADENM
+422 ESQTSKWPNKADGKM
-437 EPRFKGYSLNKQQQ
+437 EPRFKGYSLNKQQH

-457 FGPIAA
+457 FGPVAA

-471 DGSGFTRTIK
+471 DGSGFTRTIT

-488 SSGEQLYFR
+488 SAGEQLYFR

-508 ERTFSFEDNLI
+508 ERTFSFEDDLI
-519 ISVPNSELPPFTREN
+519 LSVLNSELPPFTREN

-546 HTVTID
+546 HAVTID

>member
-1 MPMKEDRN
+1 MKDDRN
-9 HLTAPRVLTFLTFVF
+9 HLTAPRVLTLLTFVF
-24 SAVQAN
+24 SAVQAH
-30 AAKHPE
+30 AAKPPK

-46 ITTLEAKMMYDK
+46 ITTMEAKMMYDK
-58 PSFSVKPN
+58 ASFSVKPN

-89 RKKGGDKGKEV
+89 KRKGGDKGKEV
-100 VDAVLK
+100 IDAVLK

-140 FKAPSKEGNYPYIC
+140 FKAPGKEGNYPYIC

-174 PSRKLPPI
+174 SSRKLPPI
-182 RDLLSYTHLGSF
+182 RDLLSYTHLGNF

-223 KNNSR
+223 KKNSR

-234 WEGWLNVPR
+234 WEGWIDVPR

-257 SITIGGKEI
+257 SLAIGGKEI

-281 SIKLKKGR
+281 SIALKKGR
-289 VDIKVEYFE
+289 VDIKVEYYE

-312 KMKRQYLSDAK
+312 KMKRQYLSDTK

-335 SIPIVAPAGEAIIYR
+335 SIPVVAPAGEAIIYR

-356 DPRGIGAGYSEEVNL
+356 DPRGIGAGYSEGVNL

-422 ESQTSKWPNKADENM
+422 ESQTSKWPNKADGKM
-437 EPRFKGYSLNKQQQ
+437 EPRFKGYSLNKQQH

-457 FGPIAA
+457 FGPVAA

-471 DGSGFTRTIK
+471 DGSGFTRTIT

-488 SSGEQLYFR
+488 SAGEQLYFR

-508 ERTFSFEDNLI
+508 ERTFSFEDDLI
-519 ISVPNSELPPFTREN
+519 LSVLNSELPPFTREN

-546 HTVTID
+546 HAVTID